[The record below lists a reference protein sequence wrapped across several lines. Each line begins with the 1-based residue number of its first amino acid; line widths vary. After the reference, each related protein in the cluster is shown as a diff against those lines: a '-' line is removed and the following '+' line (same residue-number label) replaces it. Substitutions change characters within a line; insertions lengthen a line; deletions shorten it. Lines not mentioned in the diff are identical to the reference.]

1 VILTGLPLFMSEAIK
16 YYYNPF
22 FLIKIS
28 TLIIVIAFT
37 ITIKK
42 KTIMALENLNVSVRI
57 KLIGLFL

>member
-1 VILTGLPLFMSEAIK
+1 MSEAIK